1 MKEESEEKLNFWK
14 HVSKSIGSFN
24 HEVFTNNDKTSLV
37 AEKRLINNNGYV
49 STPLKKT
56 ASKVSPKSIPLLC
69 KSSQNYAYYED
80 QSWKTYPDYNILND
94 LKLRT
99 VSVDLSCSHCNFGS
113 NGKDSSRICKNG
125 KCNKYYKNQQFS
137 KKFKLRPL
145 SVVLSDFKSNKTGF
159 DSKDSSDKR
168 AIEKH
173 KIYPGFK
180 SSVEF
185 HNNIIQEELFTSN
198 EQRPYLP
205 ELQFSCVANKTPV
218 KNAIIQLHRIDKTI
232 AFCRNLNLQP
242 VWKASELFK
251 PPIRQKKISKLRKTK
266 SVHQSYK
273 CS

>member
-24 HEVFTNNDKTSLV
+24 HEVFTNNNKTSLS
-37 AEKRLINNNGYV
+37 AEKRLINNGYV

-69 KSSQNYAYYED
+69 KPSQNYAYYEA

-145 SVVLSDFKSNKTGF
+145 SVVLSDFKTNKTGF

-173 KIYPGFK
+173 NIYPGFK
-180 SSVEF
+180 SSGEF

-218 KNAIIQLHRIDKTI
+218 KNAIIQLHQIDKTI

-242 VWKASELFK
+242 VWKASKLFK
-251 PPIRQKKISKLRKTK
+251 PPIRLKKISKLRKTK

>member
-1 MKEESEEKLNFWK
+1 MEEESEEKLNFWK

-24 HEVFTNNDKTSLV
+24 HEVFTNNNKTSLS
-37 AEKRLINNNGYV
+37 AEKSVNNNNSYV

-56 ASKVSPKSIPLLC
+56 ASKFSPKSIPLLC
-69 KSSQNYAYYED
+69 KPSQNYAYYKD
-80 QSWKTYPDYNILND
+80 QSWKTYPDYNFLND

-113 NGKDSSRICKNG
+113 NEKDSSRICENG
-125 KCNKYYKNQQFS
+125 KCDKYYKNQQFS

-145 SVVLSDFKSNKTGF
+145 SVVLSDFKTKKTGF
-159 DSKDSSDKR
+159 DSKDSTNKR
-168 AIEKH
+168 AFEKH

-180 SSVEF
+180 SLGEF
-185 HNNIIQEELFTSN
+185 HNNVVQEELFTSN

-205 ELQFSCVANKTPV
+205 ELQLLANKTSV
-218 KNAIIQLHRIDKTI
+218 KNAIIQLHQIDKTI

-251 PPIRQKKISKLRKTK
+251 PHIRLKKMSKLRKTK
-266 SVHQSYK
+266 SVHQF
-273 CS
+273 